1 MWKNKEIEGKQIRN
15 QHAVYW
21 IKYVVYRFDYK
32 KKARSENR
40 VDQRTEI

>member
-15 QHAVYW
+15 QHAAYW

-32 KKARSENR
+32 KKQDQRIR